1 MYRTTPL
8 ILLSLVLTL
17 GCQPAD
23 NPVDTPDPVASGTA
37 QISVEV
43 ESDDP
48 SVLKRPFTAEEIR
61 DEWIVGLRLLMRR
74 SSPEGEVVERWTV
87 VSADTEGVDIEFVTL
102 DGDGQVST
110 DPDVR
115 RSSWIELRDH
125 ASFPAATSTREWS
138 SRSTALG
145 SFEGWLYHVPDEKTG
160 TVSEFFF
167 VPEFPGA
174 PVRMRILNG
183 EEIVFELEQT
193 ARLRPNAG

>member
-1 MYRTTPL
+1 L
-8 ILLSLVLTL
+8 ILLTL
-17 GCQPAD
+17 LLIVGCQPAD
-23 NPVDTPDPVASGTA
+23 RPADAPDPDASGAA

-48 SVLKRPFTAEEIR
+48 SILKRPFTAEEIR
-61 DEWIVGLRLLMRR
+61 EEWIEGLRLLMRR

-87 VSADTEGVDIEFVTL
+87 VASDPEGVDIEFVTL
-102 DGDGQVST
+102 DGDGQVSA
-110 DPDVR
+110 DPEVR

-125 ASFPAATSTREWS
+125 AAFPAATSSREWT

-145 SFEGWLYHVPDEKTG
+145 SFEGWLYRVPDEKTG

-174 PVRMRILNG
+174 PVQMRILNG
-183 EEIVFELEQT
+183 EEIMFELEQT
-193 ARLRPNAG
+193 ARLRPSTG